1 MNCPFCNYA
10 DSRVLES
17 RLSQENSVRRRRECE
32 KCHKRFTTYERQE
45 AIQTLIVKRSG
56 GREPYMR
63 EKFRA
68 GIARAVAKTTITAGQ
83 IDELVDSVENEV
95 AALNKQ
101 EVNSSFLGELALAR
115 LKDLDQVAYVRFA
128 SVYRQFRSIQDF
140 IEELKLLQ
148 TKQSNTSAKKPKR

>member
-1 MNCPFCNYA
+1 MNCPFCSFP

-32 KCHKRFTTYERQE
+32 KCQKRFTTYERQE
-45 AIQTLIVKRSG
+45 AMQTLIIKRSG

-68 GIARAVAKTTITAGQ
+68 GIARAVAKTTITAEQ
-83 IDELVDSVENEV
+83 IDELVDSVENEL

-101 EVNSSFLGELALAR
+101 EVNSTFLGELALA
-115 LKDLDQVAYVRFA
+115 
-128 SVYRQFRSIQDF
+128 
-140 IEELKLLQ
+140 
-148 TKQSNTSAKKPKR
+148 

>member
-1 MNCPFCNYA
+1 MNCPFCSHP

-17 RLSQENSVRRRRECE
+17 RVSQGNSVRRRRECE
-32 KCHKRFTTYERQE
+32 KCEKRFTTYERQE
-45 AIQTLIVKRSG
+45 AMQTLIVKRSG
-56 GREPYMR
+56 GREPYTR

-68 GIARAVAKTTITAGQ
+68 GIARAVAKTTITAEQ
-83 IDELVDSVENEV
+83 IDELVDSIENEL

-101 EVNSSFLGELALAR
+101 EVNSTFLGELALAR

-140 IEELKLLQ
+140 IEELKLLP
-148 TKQSNTSAKKPKR
+148 NKPSGNIR

>member
-1 MNCPFCNYA
+1 MNCPFCNHP

-17 RLSQENSVRRRRECE
+17 RLSQGNSVRRRRECE
-32 KCHKRFTTYERQE
+32 KCQKRFTTYERQE
-45 AIQTLIVKRSG
+45 AMQTLIIKRAG

-68 GIARAVAKTTITAGQ
+68 GIARAVAKTTITAQQ
-83 IDELVDSVENEV
+83 IDELVDSVENEL
-95 AALNKQ
+95 AALNQQ
-101 EVNSSFLGELALAR
+101 EVNSSFLGELALKR

-128 SVYRQFRSIQDF
+128 SVYRQFRSVQDF

-148 TKQSNTSAKKPKR
+148 KASLQNVTKKQK